1 PPARREARGAGRSPM
16 RERGPPGTSQQGGGL
31 SHAQA
36 AQGPEL
42 GSLFAGE
49 TAALMRTVD
58 WSATPLGPVESWP
71 PTLWSALSLCRG
83 SPVPMM
89 IWWGP
94 ELVTLY
100 NDAYRPILG
109 TRKHPRALG
118 RPGRE
123 CWVDIWNVIGPMLE
137 GALWRG
143 EATFTDDLLLP
154 LDRHGYREEC
164 YFTLSFS
171 PIRDE
176 AGRVQ
181 GVFTTAAETTQR
193 VLGERR
199 LRTLRDL
206 ALRGMEARTTGEAC
220 ESAVRTLA
228 ANPGD
233 IPFAL
238 LYLLE
243 ADGQSARLAGA
254 TGVSADPPAVPPSVD
269 LAEPEARAAW
279 PFVQVARTGDAVQLD
294 DLGARFAAPVTLWG
308 DVPRSAVV
316 LPVAGVGPGEAYG
329 FLVLGVSPH
338 RALDE
343 GYRALLSLV

>member
-1 PPARREARGAGRSPM
+1 M

-36 AQGPEL
+36 SQGPEL
-42 GSLFAGE
+42 GRLFTGE

-71 PTLWSALSLCRG
+71 PTLWSALSLCLG

-109 TRKHPRALG
+109 SRKHPRALG

-123 CWVDIWNVIGPMLE
+123 CWRDIWSVIGPMLE

-143 EATFTDDLLLP
+143 EASLSDDLLLP
-154 LDRHGYREEC
+154 LDRHGYREES
-164 YFTLSFS
+164 YFALSFS

-176 AGRVQ
+176 AGRVH
-181 GVFTTAAETTQR
+181 GVFTTADETTRR

-206 ALRGMEARTTGEAC
+206 ALRGVDARTTEQAC
-220 ESAVRTLA
+220 ESALRTLA

-238 LYLLE
+238 LFLLE
-243 ADGQSARLAGA
+243 ADGKRGRLAGT
-254 TGVSADPPAVPPSVD
+254 TGVSPDVLPPTVE
-269 LAEPEARAAW
+269 LAETESRSATW
-279 PFVQVARTGDAVQLD
+279 PLAQVARTGCTAQMN
-294 DLGARFAAPVTLWG
+294 DLGARFDALPVSLWG
-308 DVPRSAVV
+308 DVPQSGLV
-316 LPVAGVGPGEAYG
+316 LPVARVGAGNVYG
-329 FLVLGVSPH
+329 
-338 RALDE
+338 
-343 GYRALLSLV
+343 